1 MTLWLSPN
9 ILRGLKHTAAGSS
22 MQVQK
27 MNEARKLLLLQA
39 GLFMLIPLALLP
51 LDVTV
56 AFSGLLGGAV
66 AFISSLIMYFLIF
79 RHYRAQQPE
88 KVLAKFYSA
97 EIAKLIFAMA
107 AFAII
112 VLNVKPL
119 SFAAVILVYFVI
131 QVIPAILINYR

>member
-1 MTLWLSPN
+1 
-9 ILRGLKHTAAGSS
+9 

-27 MNEARKLLLLQA
+27 INEARKLLFLQA
-39 GLFMLIPLALLP
+39 GFLVLIPLALLP

-56 AFSGLLGGAV
+56 AFSGFLGGV
-66 AFISSLIMYFLIF
+66 IAFTSSLVMFLMIF
-79 RHYRAQQPE
+79 RRYRAQQPE
-88 KVLAKFYSA
+88 KVLARFYSA
-97 EIAKLIFAMA
+97 EIAKLIFTMA

-119 SFAAVILVYFVI
+119 SFAAVIMVYIII